1 MSSII
6 GLFKEVHQ
14 IISTTFD
21 AITKQKHVKGLAW
34 DLEVSKNAQIALL
47 MTIFPTLAI
56 IACMFQGMDF
66 TNMSCAKQG
75 NIMVNHDTI
84 EMMCLNLIKS
94 QLYSRGTLSPTISGF
109 RSQATQLPWQ
119 PYPISA
125 FVFILFVILIS
136 LSVMNNINSIVDLKI
151 KTVTE
156 IKKRKEEIKEPNN
169 LGEIKDDIL
178 KTLEEKHKTFN
189 MFSVSH
195 APFNFSE
202 KFLVGENFSKLNQFP
217 DKREKSKGFFYAFA
231 ATALAVGVLVGIYF
245 FVCFLF
251 GGKKLMW
258 FLVRLA
264 DAGPVITNEVANS
277 DIFASRVICF
287 IELLMY
293 TSHSTVRSDIVMECS
308 NNRNFLLAYL
318 VLFYRMSILMI
329 TCYLICM
336 QMFACRT
343 DI

>member
-1 MSSII
+1 VT
-6 GLFKEVHQ
+6 EVRQ

-21 AITKQKHVKGLAW
+21 AITNQKHVKGLAV

-66 TNMSCAKQG
+66 TSMSCAKQG
-75 NIMVNHDTI
+75 NIMVNHDTM
-84 EMMCLNLIKS
+84 EMMCLYLIKS

-119 PYPISA
+119 PYTISA

-156 IKKRKEEIKEPNN
+156 IKKRKEEIKNQSDLQDIRN
-169 LGEIKDDIL
+169 DIL
-178 KTLEEKHKTFN
+178 KTLEEKHKALN
-189 MFSVSH
+189 VFSFSH
-195 APFNFSE
+195 IGFDFSE
-202 KFLVGENFSKLNQFP
+202 KFLEEEGFLTLNQIP
-217 DKREKSKGFFYAFA
+217 DKREKSKGIGYAFV
-231 ATALAVGVLVGIYF
+231 ATALAFGVLVGIYF

-258 FLVRLA
+258 FLVRMA
-264 DAGPVITNEVANS
+264 DAGPVITNEVAHS

-293 TSHSTVRSDIVMECS
+293 TSHSTVKSDIVMECS

-329 TCYLICM
+329 TSYLICM
-336 QMFACRT
+336 QMYACW
-343 DI
+343 D